1 MPLEVQNGLAQVH
14 GVRNNGSAI
23 TIEGYA
29 SFLLDSAKA
38 THKFDMEA
46 GKDELGFDANL
57 TAVNAFTETEIAFR
71 PAGADRD
78 AAEAVAAFL
87 NPLATVT
94 LANFAVA
101 EFNGDW
107 IYTGDASIDL
117 SSGKAGTMSL
127 KLRKYK
133 DADQNTSLTNTVEV

>member
-1 MPLEVQNGLAQVH
+1 MALEIQHGLAQVH
-14 GVRNNGSAI
+14 GIRNNGTPISI
-23 TIEGYA
+23 TGVA
-29 SFLLDSAKA
+29 TFLLDSAKA

-57 TAVNAFTETEIAFR
+57 TAVNPHVEFDIAFR

-87 NPLATVT
+87 EPLATVT
-94 LANFAVA
+94 LANFALD
-101 EFNGDW
+101 EFNGDC
-107 IYTGDASIDL
+107 IYVGDGQIDL
-117 SSGKAGTMSL
+117 SSGKAATQSL

-133 DADQNTSLTNTVEV
+133 DATQNTLLTTTVEV